1 MEHEGM
7 RLEDFIIAIK
17 KRWIMILIIVT
28 IPTVLVSF
36 LPKDTKKVEYTASG
50 DIYVLRNDLENVASS
65 PKGSIEYNLLNSF
78 AQFITSDNV
87 IEEAIENSDADLT
100 VDTIRDGL
108 YSSIVKDSNIIS
120 ISLKG
125 EEKEEVEEALK
136 NIVKVALGKVEEI
149 IPNSTASLI
158 DKISISESYS
168 GGFNN
173 KKLIVLTFIGM
184 SGLAA
189 LFAFTLEYLD
199 NSFKYSEAVED
210 VLNTTALASITKRKS
225 NKNDDIE
232 YQKVASILT
241 LNKNEKNKV
250 ILFTSS
256 VKNEDKVTA
265 IAKVADNLVKFGKK
279 VVILNVD
286 KDEEEISGSFDI
298 INALETSINKEYISY
313 EILKSNIDSLR
324 EKYDYVII
332 NGTSLNGGVISQTV
346 AQCTDSI
353 ILVVK
358 GYSTRKNIVIRSIK
372 ELRSI
377 NANVIGVILNNIYV

>member
-17 KRWIMILIIVT
+17 KRWIMILIIVA

-125 EEKEEVEEALK
+125 EQKEEVEEALK